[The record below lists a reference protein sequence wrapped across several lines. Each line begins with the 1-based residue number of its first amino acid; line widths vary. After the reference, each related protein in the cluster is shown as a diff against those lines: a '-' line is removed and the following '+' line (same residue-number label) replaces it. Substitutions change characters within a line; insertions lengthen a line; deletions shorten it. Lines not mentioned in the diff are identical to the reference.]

1 MKKILIGL
9 SIVVLVILAVVYMG
23 KKEVEVSNTGDNS
36 QSTDVTQIEQTPAKT
51 NTVTKTTKPTTT
63 TTPLVTNLFPQKGSF
78 ECRYDQATQTGRST
92 NTVYIADGK
101 MRGEFRSTDAQ
112 GFASSNMMVYD
123 GTYLYSWIEG
133 KGTGVRTQPKSLK
146 DIPAAIPTDVHEG
159 KVLGSGIENVSWDCH
174 AWSKVST
181 MLAKPSYVK
190 FN

>member
-1 MKKILIGL
+1 MKNILIGAG
-9 SIVVLVILAVVYMG
+9 VLVLAVLAFMLMG
-23 KKEVEVSNTGDNS
+23 KKESSEV
-36 QSTDVTQIEQTPAKT
+36 QIETVNTPAVTETQTTSTSKPSVST
-51 NTVTKTTKPTTT
+51 NTVKP

-92 NTVYIADGK
+92 NVVYIADGK

-112 GFASSNMMVYD
+112 GFASSNMMIYD
-123 GTYLYSWIEG
+123 GTYLYSWVEG
-133 KGTGVRTQPKSLK
+133 KGIGMRTQPKSLK

-174 AWSKVST
+174 AWSKVPT
-181 MLAKPSYVK
+181 MLSKPSYVK